1 MVGVARGNSHH
12 EVPCFV
18 TYRLLAAS
26 DLLDGGPDAEVRTA
40 AAQVSAHR
48 LVDVSVSRVRVL
60 VEERHGLHDLASL
73 AVATLRHV
81 IVDPGLL
88 DRVQLVALGQAIDGR
103 DVLASNG
110 AHGRDAH
117 AVGHTVDVARA
128 RAAEAHATAVLQAVH
143 VEAVTKNP
151 EQFLVLV
158 DVDGHRVAVECEGDV
173 GHGNQA
179 PYSLSGKFRGCLPV
193 ALAQAFAAAEAAAGT
208 PSSPTPPGTTLSWA
222 GRS

>member
-12 EVPCFV
+12 EVSCFV

-40 AAQVSAHR
+40 PAQVSAHR

-81 IVDPGLL
+81 VVDPGLL
-88 DRVQLVALGQAIDGR
+88 HRVQRAALGQTVDGR
-103 DVLASNG
+103 DFLALDG

-117 AVGHTVDVARA
+117 AVSHAVDVARA
-128 RAAEAHATAVLQAVH
+128 SAAEAHATAVLQAVD
-143 VEAVTKNP
+143 VKAVTKNP
-151 EQFLVLV
+151 EELLVL
-158 DVDGHRVAVECEGDV
+158 
-173 GHGNQA
+173 
-179 PYSLSGKFRGCLPV
+179 
-193 ALAQAFAAAEAAAGT
+193 
-208 PSSPTPPGTTLSWA
+208 
-222 GRS
+222 